1 MRHLFAL
8 GLVAVS
14 AGVMMAAP
22 PGTIRIDEV
31 TYKELTAEVNAA
43 KGRVVLVDVWGMFCG
58 PCREKIPHVVELQKK
73 YGKQGLLVIT
83 VSVDQAGD
91 TEAMAGARQFLAQY
105 RAETRN
111 VHLKDPVALWA
122 SKWKTSSVPLMFLF
136 DQQGRMIE
144 RYDGRVDFASM
155 DRQIRDLLQDSQP

>member
-8 GLVAVS
+8 GLVIVS
-14 AGVMMAAP
+14 AGVLTAAP
-22 PGTIRIDEV
+22 PGTVRIDEV
-31 TYKELTAEVNAA
+31 SYKELVAEVNAS
-43 KGRVVLVDVWGMFCG
+43 KGRVVLVDVWGMFCP
-58 PCREKIPHVVELQKK
+58 PCREKMPHVIELHKK
-73 YGKQGLLVIT
+73 YGKQGLSVIT

-91 TEAMAGARQFLAQY
+91 SEAMANARQFLGQY

-136 DQQGRMIE
+136 DQQGRLVE
-144 RYDGRVDFASM
+144 RYDGRVDPATL
-155 DRQIRDLLQDSQP
+155 DRQIRSLLQDSEP